1 MEQATLNSIRKS
13 ITVDVPQERAFE
25 VFTRGFASWWP
36 LDSHHI
42 AEKAAETAVIEPRAG
57 GRWYER
63 AADGSECEWGTVI
76 AFDPPERVVLGW
88 QLDGDFKY
96 DPDLVTEVEVSFIA
110 EGESRTRV
118 ELEHRDLDRF
128 GDRRDAVTKAF
139 SAPDGWGGLLERFA
153 RVVA

>member
-1 MEQATLNSIRKS
+1 MEQATMNSVRKS
-13 ITVDVPQERAFE
+13 ITVDVPQARAFE
-25 VFTRGFASWWP
+25 VFTSGFASWWP
-36 LDSHHI
+36 LDSHQI
-42 AEKAAETAVIEPRAG
+42 AEKQAETAIIEPRAG

-96 DPDLVTEVEVSFIA
+96 DPDLLTEVEVRFIA
-110 EGESRTRV
+110 EGVSRTRV

-139 SAPDGWGGLLERFA
+139 NAPEGWGGLLERFA
-153 RVVA
+153 RAAA